1 MDGQGDFTITRLG
14 AWLSPQAGRQNHDPE
29 LHHPPAPSSKDEGE
43 LALRHDLAPPL
54 GPAPSTA
61 VSAVPLP
68 AGGEDLCGFEPL
80 REPSASRPSTAHLR
94 EPPAKPRRAAAP
106 RREPPPQPL
115 RVSAPP
121 REPRHDLFSPERQAQ
136 FLSALSEVGSV
147 RTACARVGV
156 SAQTAYLHRR
166 RSARFAAAWD
176 GALVLARQV
185 AEDVLAFRA
194 LEGVEEPVFYRGE
207 QVGSR
212 FKFDARLLLAHLA
225 RLDAH
230 IAASPHALRRAARFD
245 ELLALV
251 AGAEPPE
258 ALVPSGDPDLDAPKP
273 RAGRWDAPPADPQLP
288 PERAD
293 FIDAALDDLPG
304 RPSKTRLDHCA
315 TAAHEAWS
323 DWRAAAE
330 VWADRVTGPAA
341 PAAQAVV
348 AAVEPVAAPVA
359 EPPAPARRAGR
370 DTLLRTLSGVSTSA
384 LGSAQQGA
392 FSTVPPSG

>member
-1 MDGQGDFTITRLG
+1 MD
-14 AWLSPQAGRQNHDPE
+14 
-29 LHHPPAPSSKDEGE
+29 LHAA
-43 LALRHDLAPPL
+43 LAAHLAK
-54 GPAPSTA
+54 TA
-61 VSAVPLP
+61 ARS
-68 AGGEDLCGFEPL
+68 AGGEDLGGAGDV
-80 REPSASRPSTAHLR
+80 PSGECPSTTFGGPPPPVGEELPTAKPLHSSAPPASSAPLR
-94 EPPAKPRRAAAP
+94 EPPAKPRRVKAP

-121 REPRHDLFSPERQAQ
+121 REPRNDLFSPERQTQ

-147 RTACARVGV
+147 RIACARVGV
-156 SAQTAYLHRR
+156 SVQTAYLHRR
-166 RSARFAAAWD
+166 RSARFAAGWD

-212 FKFDARLLLAHLA
+212 LKFDARLLLAHLA

-230 IAASPHALRRAARFD
+230 VAASPHALRRAARFD

-258 ALVPSGDPDLDAPKP
+258 ALVPTGDPDLDAPKP

-304 RPSKTRLDHCA
+304 RSSKTRLDHCVA
-315 TAAHEAWS
+315 TAHSEWS

-330 VWADRVTGPAA
+330 EWADRVTGPAA

-348 AAVEPVAAPVA
+348 AEPA
-359 EPPAPARRAGR
+359 ESPAPSHRAGR
-370 DTLLRTLSGVSTSA
+370 NTLLRTLPGVSTSA
-384 LGSAQQGA
+384 LGGA
-392 FSTVPPSG
+392 LGNALGGPRKTTPPGVAAV